1 MTVSYSALFLALI
14 TIKRTQKAD
23 DYPAQLIEDTVVM
36 RHLGIPRIL
45 DETWV
50 PPNLI
55 PIQAARLHHF
65 IDKVRNKPN
74 GDKADFVHSGPDSV
88 AERKAY
94 KLFFPKISRKI
105 NSLVELAMKEHG
117 AHPQD
122 ILRTSNTDDFPP
134 PEQLSNL
141 ALVQIIITVFGD
153 SVHNGSGILLDPSLH
168 GVAKS
173 WLNVGYV
180 RLRKQW
186 DRARLQIDKKIEE
199 MNKLMKRK

>member
-14 TIKRTQKAD
+14 TIKRTQKVD

-134 PEQLSNL
+134 PNNSLTWLSYKSSSRYSATLSTTGL
-141 ALVQIIITVFGD
+141 AFFWIPACTASPSHGSTSDTYAFG
-153 SVHNGSGILLDPSLH
+153 SSGIAP
-168 GVAKS
+168 A
-173 WLNVGYV
+173 Y
-180 RLRKQW
+180 RLTR
-186 DRARLQIDKKIEE
+186 R
-199 MNKLMKRK
+199 